1 MDLYLTEFYLH
12 QGGLST
18 TTMVS
23 NVEYSYRFN
32 VELVKTSD
40 GKIREASGSDI
51 NDRSLDIQIYL
62 SRDEDVSDDDYK
74 LEVDVS
80 LDQLTHLRRGR

>member
-12 QGGLST
+12 QAGLT
-18 TTMVS
+18 TTTVVS
-23 NVEYSYRFN
+23 NFEYSYRFN
-32 VELVKTSD
+32 VELVKTPD

-62 SRDEDVSDDDYK
+62 SRDEEVSEDDYK

-80 LDQLTHLRRGR
+80 LDQLTHLRRG

>member
-12 QGGLST
+12 QGGLT
-18 TTMVS
+18 TTNVVS

-32 VELVKTSD
+32 VELVKTAD
-40 GKIREASGSDI
+40 GRIREASGSDI

-62 SRDEDVSDDDYK
+62 SRDEEVSEDDYK
-74 LEVDVS
+74 LHVDVS
-80 LDQLTHLRRGR
+80 LDQLTHLTRG